1 MLKAKT
7 RNFLRYKNFNRLRIG
22 IDRDD
27 KEIVDYV
34 LSKLTKEQA
43 KQLDDILIMTNNILD
58 DFVAGQTYNQIMN
71 TYNSKK

>member
-1 MLKAKT
+1 MLNAKT

-34 LSKLTKEQA
+34 LSKLTKEQV
-43 KQLDDILIMTNNILD
+43 KQLDDILIMNNNILD

>member
-1 MLKAKT
+1 MLNAKT

-43 KQLDDILIMTNNILD
+43 KQLDDILIITNNILD